1 MANSKEDKVAEP
13 AAKNQTDAAGPAAKT
28 ATARNKRNRVSKV
41 DPVRQ
46 PAAAA
51 LDIPEDELVDG
62 RVPRWVRNDP
72 LRISQLQQIGYEVDK
87 DKDGDKVLVRD
98 MIRMSIPVED
108 YQERLQ
114 MKNARG
120 RDLLRAGSNR
130 FRDAARAA
138 NVQTQDESTT
148 RVGAADAE

>member
-1 MANSKEDKVAEP
+1 MANSKEETARP

-28 ATARNKRNRVSKV
+28 TSRRRTPRI

-51 LDIPEDELVDG
+51 LDIPEDELRDG

-72 LRISQLQQIGYEVDK
+72 IRIDQLRQIGYEVDK
-87 DKDGDKVLVRD
+87 DEDGEKRVVRD
-98 MIRMSIPVED
+98 MVRMSIPVED

-120 RDLLRAGSNR
+120 RDLLRAGSAR
-130 FRDAARAA
+130 FRDTARAA
-138 NVQTQDESTT
+138 NVTT
-148 RVGAADAE
+148 EDTTTSRVGTEADAD

>member
-1 MANSKEDKVAEP
+1 MANSKSETARPD
-13 AAKNQTDAAGPAAKT
+13 AKNQTDAAGPAAKT
-28 ATARNKRNRVSKV
+28 TNKRRTVARV

-51 LDIPEDELVDG
+51 LDIPEDEIQDG

-72 LRISQLQQIGYEVDK
+72 LRISQLTQIGYEIDK
-87 DKDGDKVLVRD
+87 DSDGEKMVVRD
-98 MIRMSIPVED
+98 MVRMSMPVED

-120 RDLLRAGSNR
+120 RDLLRAGSAR
-130 FRDAARAA
+130 FRDAARSA
-138 NVQTQDESTT
+138 NVQTEDSTTT
-148 RVGAADAE
+148 RVGSESDAD